1 MKGKVSLNNFN
12 NENKRRKSDGKLGEG
27 GMQIIK
33 KEDAT
38 LNQRKSDAKLGERGI
53 KIIKKEDATL
63 KNMPVT
69 LNSSSARAASIGV
82 SRIDTAN
89 KFKVSNQVNPVSQI
103 SSVISENAN
112 SNSNKSTTNNTPN
125 KLNSKLDV
133 NFTPKNSSSTLSARG
148 QKLLENQ
155 SDTQSIDNSNLNIN
169 GKLQKTITL
178 NELNKEDNNNNDLEM
193 IEELNKKIAKL
204 ELEKK
209 IMMQVYFYCNS
220 FFIEICCMGKCI
232 K

>member
-1 MKGKVSLNNFN
+1 MKGKVSSNNLN
-12 NENKRRKSDGKLGEG
+12 NENNRRKSVPVAKLSEG

-38 LNQRKSDAKLGERGI
+38 LNRRKSVAKLGEGGVQ
-53 KIIKKEDATL
+53 IIKKEDATL

-69 LNSSSARAASIGV
+69 LNSSSVRAASIGV
-82 SRIDTAN
+82 NRIDTAN
-89 KFKVSNQVNPVSQI
+89 KIKVSNQVNPVNQI

-112 SNSNKSTTNNTPN
+112 SNSNKSTTNNTPY
-125 KLNSKLDV
+125 KLNSKLEV

-169 GKLQKTITL
+169 GKLQKTKTL
-178 NELNKEDNNNNDLEM
+178 NELNKEDNNNNNDLEM

-209 IMMQVYFYCNS
+209 IMIQVYF
-220 FFIEICCMGKCI
+220 IVILL
-232 K
+232 